1 MKEKGEKEG
10 GRSEGLE
17 YREGA
22 SRGHTPGKPTEQKA
36 ARETRASQRP
46 RADTLGLVG
55 KVRVF
60 VSPAGYTRACR
71 KPANNERLLARNNAT
86 FAYGTW
92 VSAMAGTIKP

>member
-10 GRSEGLE
+10 GRSEGLG

-46 RADTLGLVG
+46 RADTLVLFGNM
-55 KVRVF
+55 RVF
-60 VSPAGYTRACR
+60 VSPAGYTRACTTI
-71 KPANNERLLARNNAT
+71 ANHGRLLARNNAT

-92 VSAMAGTIKP
+92 VSAVAGTIKP